1 MKDWL
6 ACLVARVPAPVH
18 TKLLGA
24 FFAIV
29 ALLIIFG
36 VVALQ
41 VLSDINRRSEDLIK
55 LQRKTAA
62 FRQLQHD
69 TTTQLYSVT
78 SALLSPEERMLAS
91 SLRQLN
97 QFRYDLERVQFITRD
112 EVELFGKIQEDH
124 GRLIKVVMQMVEL
137 SRAGKVAEALELR
150 LTQATP
156 LADSLERLTN
166 EMVNRAEADMVAKID
181 EGNEAFMTSRLMVIG
196 FCVGSIGLALLLG
209 YAISWSL
216 IGPVKQ
222 MIENFKLIASGNF
235 SQRVEVPNRD
245 EMGAL
250 ATNLNRMNEELGR
263 LYDELE
269 VRNRFIRETF
279 GRYLSDEIVE
289 DILETPDGLK
299 LGGEK
304 RNVTIMMTDLRGF
317 TVLAERLEPE
327 QVVRMLNSY
336 FEVMVEAI
344 HQYNGTINEIVG
356 DALLVIFGA
365 PQEIPDRVQRAVAC
379 AIAMQN
385 AMAKVN
391 KENRAF
397 SLPELEMGIGLHD
410 AKVIVGNIGSS
421 KRIKYS
427 VVGSGV
433 NITSRIESYTVG
445 GQVLISESVRQEA
458 GEILRIDDKKEVVPK
473 GAEVPLI
480 IYEVGGIAGQYN
492 LALERDEP
500 AKVPLV
506 SQIPLEYKVLGG
518 KHVGKKVNKGHIVKL
533 SKKGCEAAL
542 KEPLALLTN
551 IKMNLGDVDDELAA
565 KDFYGKVIEQSGTQD
580 DTYLV
585 RFTSVPPEISSYFQA
600 LRQYAAKGISLGKV

>member
-6 ACLVARVPAPVH
+6 PRLVARAPAPVH

-36 VVALQ
+36 VVVLQ
-41 VLSDINRRSEDLIK
+41 VLSGIHRRSEDLIK

-91 SLRQLN
+91 ALRQLN
-97 QFRYDLERVQFITRD
+97 QFRYDLDRVQFVTRD
-112 EVELFGKIQEDH
+112 EVELFGKIQEEH
-124 GRLIKVVMQMVEL
+124 GRLIKVVTQMVEL
-137 SRAGKVAEALELR
+137 TRAGKVAEALELR

-156 LADSLERLTN
+156 LADSLERFTN
-166 EMVNRAEADMVAKID
+166 EMVNRAEAGMLAKID
-181 EGNEAFMTSRLMVIG
+181 ESNEAFMTSRWVVIG
-196 FCVGSIGLALLLG
+196 FAVGSIGLALLLG

-216 IGPVKQ
+216 IGPVKMMDKQ
-222 MIENFKLIASGNF
+222 FKQIASGDF
-235 SQRVEVPNRD
+235 SKRVEVPNRD

-250 ATNLNRMNEELGR
+250 AANLNRMNEELGR

-279 GRYLSDEIVE
+279 GRYLSDEIV
-289 DILETPDGLK
+289 DNILETPDGLK

-304 RNVTIMMTDLRGF
+304 RNVTIMMSDLRGF
-317 TVLAERLEPE
+317 TALSQSLEPE
-327 QVVRMLNSY
+327 QVVRMLNGY
-336 FEVMVEAI
+336 FEVMVDVI
-344 HQYNGTINEIVG
+344 RQYNGTINEIIG
-356 DALLVIFGA
+356 DSLLVIFGA
-365 PQEIPDRVQRAVAC
+365 PQEIPDRAQRAVAC

-385 AMAKVN
+385 AMARVN

-410 AKVIVGNIGSS
+410 TEVIVGNIGSS

-458 GEILRIDDKKEVVPK
+458 GEVLRIDDKKEVMPK
-473 GAEVPLI
+473 GAEVSLI

-500 AKVPLV
+500 AKVTLV

-518 KHVGKKVNKGHIVKL
+518 KHVGKKGTKGHIVKL

-585 RFTSVPPEISSYFQA
+585 RFTAVPPEISSYFQA
-600 LRQYAAKGISLGKV
+600 LRQYAAKGISAEKV